1 MKEVEILTNSI
12 KLSEN
17 DKIIC
22 DGENSGKE
30 IRLFFSVAYGYQSSR
45 RGVLATVLS
54 GASAELYG
62 SLQSSYGTGY
72 DNGAA
77 AKYCSDF
84 NVGYHREI

>member
-1 MKEVEILTNSI
+1 M
-12 KLSEN
+12 
-17 DKIIC
+17 
-22 DGENSGKE
+22 
-30 IRLFFSVAYGYQSSR
+30 
-45 RGVLATVLS
+45 LATVLS

-84 NVGYHREI
+84 NVGYHREDMMPEKLMFCASHGARSHVRKDAAIAADAESAGRNANGRSKR

>member
-1 MKEVEILTNSI
+1 MTKSSAAGKIPANKSGFFLSRSWLSI
-12 KLSEN
+12 K
-17 DKIIC
+17 
-22 DGENSGKE
+22 
-30 IRLFFSVAYGYQSSR
+30 QT
-45 RGVLATVLS
+45 GVLATVLS

>member
-1 MKEVEILTNSI
+1 MFCNPKMKEVEILTNSI

-17 DKIIC
+17 DKIIRQT
-22 DGENSGKE
+22 NPA
-30 IRLFFSVAYGYQSSR
+30 FFSVAYGYQSSR

>member
-1 MKEVEILTNSI
+1 MTKSSATG
-12 KLSEN
+12 
-17 DKIIC
+17 KIP
-22 DGENSGKE
+22 EKKSG
-30 IRLFFSVAYGYQSSR
+30 FFSVAYGYQSSR

>member
-1 MKEVEILTNSI
+1 M
-12 KLSEN
+12 
-17 DKIIC
+17 
-22 DGENSGKE
+22 
-30 IRLFFSVAYGYQSSR
+30 
-45 RGVLATVLS
+45 LATVLS

-84 NVGYHREI
+84 NARYHGEI

>member
-1 MKEVEILTNSI
+1 MTKSSAAGKFRQTNPA
-12 KLSEN
+12 
-17 DKIIC
+17 
-22 DGENSGKE
+22 
-30 IRLFFSVAYGYQSSR
+30 FFSFAHGYQSSR

-62 SLQSSYGTGY
+62 SFQSSYGTGY